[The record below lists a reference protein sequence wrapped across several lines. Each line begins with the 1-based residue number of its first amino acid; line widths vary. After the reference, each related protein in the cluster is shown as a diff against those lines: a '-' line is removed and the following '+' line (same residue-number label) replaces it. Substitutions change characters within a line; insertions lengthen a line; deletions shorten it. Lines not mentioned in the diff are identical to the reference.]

1 MFITTNN
8 HFRQFITLNF
18 KKTPDKKWPR
28 SLFCNNSEHMSCP
41 FYCSLQ
47 CRDKQDADRYSVTK
61 PINPLTS
68 FNPSMCMGDDF
79 DDDDDNV
86 WEPNI
91 IFYIQ
96 GTEMQRESKV
106 YYYY

>member
-1 MFITTNN
+1 
-8 HFRQFITLNF
+8 
-18 KKTPDKKWPR
+18 
-28 SLFCNNSEHMSCP
+28 
-41 FYCSLQ
+41 
-47 CRDKQDADRYSVTK
+47 
-61 PINPLTS
+61 
-68 FNPSMCMGDDF
+68 MGDDF